1 MGLGTRRARSRILQ
15 GLVPGLDSKSC
26 QAQLSPPST
35 KSQSEM
41 TDQQKTDLLGRLRR
55 GRPMGPQVRLSTRYP
70 ITEPASQTTNLASDS
85 FGSLPSWTW
94 RAFVDEYPQTF
105 SMAVSRGLGTKPGY
119 RFKIAPNVRFGSP
132 ETSRATHSS
141 AAIPCWM
148 EIGEIGGRSGTGRSG
163 GEGGGGEIGG
173 RSGGDRGDR
182 GRSGGSGRS
191 GEIGDSSR
199 TLGGEI
205 GGDRGQLPNSGGGD
219 RGGRSGDRGQLP
231 NSGTLR

>member
-15 GLVPGLDSKSC
+15 GLVPGLDSKTC

-70 ITEPASQTTNLASDS
+70 ITEPGSQTTNLASDS

-148 EIGEIGGRSGTGRSG
+148 EIGEIGGRSGRSGRSG
-163 GEGGGGEIGG
+163 GDRGRGDRGEIGG
-173 RSGGDRGDR
+173 RSGGGSGGDR
-182 GRSGGSGRS
+182 GEIGGDR

-199 TLGGEI
+199 TLE
-205 GGDRGQLPNSGGGD
+205 L
-219 RGGRSGDRGQLP
+219 
-231 NSGTLR
+231 